1 MNDWPWWAGV
11 LAATPTVTAPL
22 AATVFGRGLAVG
34 RFAPPPPDD
43 SPFVSVVI
51 PARNEA
57 HRIESCVRSILAS
70 RYPAFELIVVDDR
83 STDGTS
89 RILAHL
95 AQSDARLTVIEGDEL
110 PAGWFG
116 KPWACV
122 QGARVAQGAILLF
135 TDADTW
141 HGPDLLGR
149 AVTML
154 RTAGL
159 DMVTLLQRQE
169 MKTFWERV
177 TQPHL
182 FVLIG
187 VPAVL
192 AVGGHPDRVN
202 QRQSPRTAV
211 ANGQFI
217 MVTRESYDAIGGHGA
232 VKGEV
237 VEDVMLARRYAEA
250 GKKRWIA
257 TAMDDMST
265 RMYWSL
271 GEIVEGWSKNLFMGG
286 QILWGRVGGYVGI
299 LLMAAIV
306 LLGFLPVAA
315 LALGLLTGAPAV
327 LAFGAFGFAM
337 GSLATATFLR
347 INREPAWYGLFF
359 WAGQLVLLWILLRST
374 VRGRRRIEWKGRRY
388 QHG

>member
-1 MNDWPWWAGV
+1 MI
-11 LAATPTVTAPL
+11 AATPTVTAPL
-22 AATVFGRGLAVG
+22 AAHLFGRGLSLS
-34 RFAPPPPDD
+34 RFTPPPPHD
-43 SPFVSVVI
+43 SPLVSVII

-57 HRIESCVRSILAS
+57 HRIEKCVRSILAS

-83 STDGTS
+83 STDGTH
-89 RILAHL
+89 RILA
-95 AQSDARLTVIEGDEL
+95 AMARDDARLTVIEGDEL

-116 KPWACV
+116 KPWACF
-122 QGARVAQGAILLF
+122 QGARVAKGGILLF

-154 RTAGL
+154 RTSGV

-182 FVLIG
+182 FALIG

-192 AVGGHPDRVN
+192 AVGGDPDRLN
-202 QRQSPRTAV
+202 ERQSPRTAV

-237 VEDVMLARRYAEA
+237 VEDVMLARRYAE
-250 GKKRWIA
+250 GGRKRWIA

-286 QILWGRVGGYVGI
+286 QILWGRIGGYAGI
-299 LLMAAIV
+299 LLVFLIV

-315 LALGLLTGAPAV
+315 LAWGAVTGVPAV
-327 LAFGAFGFAM
+327 IAFGAVGFAM
-337 GSLATATFLR
+337 GALATAMFLR
-347 INREPAWYGLFF
+347 ANREPAWYGLFF
-359 WAGQLVLLWILLRST
+359 WAGQLVLMWILLRST
-374 VRGRRRIEWKGRRY
+374 ARGRRRIEWKGRRY
-388 QHG
+388 QHA